1 MINNAPKPKIGGD
14 EVNVLSLIPKL
25 FDKGKLIGVCA
36 DVDQGKSN
44 LIYAIINE
52 LKTKWMFNE
61 NNLYSYALPVWVG
74 EQKIKSVEELELIQN
89 SVIILDEFFMFLDLD
104 DRKKVKQLAAMM
116 QRVKHANNVV
126 IMCGLPFNF
135 NKFISSQLEIKIY
148 KQTTLKNLIN
158 GSPMKDV
165 ITSYTGSEKG
175 SSILRLDK
183 NQALV
188 YGIKNE
194 KTGIPHYQIANV
206 PHMKEYD
213 VKRLLQ
219 PILVSR

>member
-1 MINNAPKPKIGGD
+1 MVNSNQKPKLGGD
-14 EVNVLSLIPKL
+14 EIDLRDLIPKL
-25 FDKGKLIGVCA
+25 FDKGKIIGVCA

-44 LIYAIINE
+44 LIYNLIHE
-52 LKTKWMFNE
+52 LKSKWMFNE
-61 NNLYSYALPVWVG
+61 NNLYSYALPIWMG

-135 NKFISSQLEIKIY
+135 NKFISSQMEIKIY

-175 SSILRLDK
+175 SAILRLDK

-194 KTGIPHYQIANV
+194 KTGIPHYQMVNI
-206 PHMKEYD
+206 PHMREYD
-213 VKRLLQ
+213 VKRLLP
-219 PILVSR
+219 PILVNR

>member
-1 MINNAPKPKIGGD
+1 MINENKKPSIGGD
-14 EVNVLSLIPKL
+14 EVSILNLIPRL
-25 FDKGKLIGVCA
+25 FDKGKIIGVCA

-52 LKTKWMFNE
+52 LKTKWAFNE

-135 NKFISSQLEIKIY
+135 NKFISSQMEIKIY

-165 ITSYTGSEKG
+165 ISSYTGAEKG
-175 SSILRLDK
+175 SSILRLEKDK
-183 NQALV
+183 ALV
-188 YGIKNE
+188 YGLKNE
-194 KTGIPHYQIANV
+194 KTGIPHYQLAKV

-213 VKRLLQ
+213 VKRLL
-219 PILVSR
+219 PSILVPR